1 MTLTD
6 LFWIYLFL
14 LMLVFVLQWL
24 SCNWEILM
32 LNFVSFHWLS
42 INPKGD
48 VPLHG
53 MVYDY
58 SWADCVGLHDH
69 LRDVPWEDT
78 FKLDA
83 SVAVSEFSEWIQVE
97 INVYIPH
104 DKYQIKPQL
113 ISIAHKN
120 PFFIC
125 TNRINL
131 LNLKL
136 DRLIIMQNGSWSCQT
151 CKY

>member
-1 MTLTD
+1 
-6 LFWIYLFL
+6 
-14 LMLVFVLQWL
+14 
-24 SCNWEILM
+24 
-32 LNFVSFHWLS
+32 
-42 INPKGD
+42 
-48 VPLHG
+48 

-58 SWADCVGLHDH
+58 SWADCIGLHDH

-113 ISIAHKN
+113 ISMA
-120 PFFIC
+120 FSC
-125 TNRINL
+125 L
-131 LNLKL
+131 LL
-136 DRLIIMQNGSWSCQT
+136 
-151 CKY
+151 